1 MAEIWYDAID
11 PLTLTYASRDYARE
25 YQEKQRQDSHLSSYL
40 PNFNADDAKVSLD
53 VLNTERPTIA
63 LNRAW
68 DAEPAQGE
76 TLQAGHLTF
85 KLPPLTKK
93 IALSEFQKYVA
104 RTGKPGTE
112 AVQRKVLEVAFRA
125 VRAVDDALEYQRG
138 QVLTTGKTVLS
149 FPGGHTI
156 ENDWGRDASMSV
168 TAATQWSDPDLNIV
182 EELRKYVELYEDK
195 NSLTPQVLLV
205 SRQIATAV
213 ANNKRL
219 ALQGLN
225 GLYSAATLDQV
236 NAHLG
241 AYGLPTMRVYN
252 RKIRNTTGQDVPVLD
267 PKNIY
272 LLPSE
277 NTYDLGATFM
287 APTEAALDLGWPL
300 SDAAGIYVGAY
311 KNSEV
316 PVIASVTADAL
327 AAPALAN
334 PNMAFTAKVLN

>member
-1 MAEIWYDAID
+1 MAEIWYDIID

-25 YQEKQRQDSHLSSYL
+25 YQEKQRQESHLSSYL
-40 PNFNADDAKVSLD
+40 PNFEADDARVSLD
-53 VLNTERPTIA
+53 VLASQRPTIA

-76 TLQAGHLTF
+76 AFQGGHLTF

-112 AVQRKVLEVAFRA
+112 AVQRKVLEAAFRA
-125 VRAVDDALEYQRG
+125 VRSVDDALEYQRG

-156 ENDWGRDASMSV
+156 ENDWGRDASMSA
-168 TAATQWSDPDLNIV
+168 TAATPWSDPDLNIV
-182 EELRKYVELYEDK
+182 EELRKYVELYEDT
-195 NSLTPQVLLV
+195 NSFTPSVLLV

-213 ANNKRL
+213 GNNKRL

-236 NAHLG
+236 NAQLD
-241 AYGLPTMRVYN
+241 AYGLPIMRVYK

-277 NTYDLGATFM
+277 DTFDLGATFM